1 MINQSKWVY
10 GKTLCQWY
18 YSQVD
23 IYKLNFMTL
32 QTELYDTTNIERVKK
47 RVMKYHW
54 LEDTM
59 FFQNQVVP
67 RATKRE
73 C

>member
-1 MINQSKWVY
+1 MGQSENDQSKQMGIWQDTMSMVLLTS
-10 GKTLCQWY
+10 GH
-18 YSQVD
+18 
-23 IYKLNFMTL
+23 L